1 MDEIRYSVIRSAR
14 RSFSVTVKGDNSVV
28 VRCPL
33 RATERQIVDFVGEKS
48 RWIVNSV
55 RKNEAK
61 LDRFSEII
69 SLRKVLVKGKAVP
82 VTFGGVDYIGS
93 DFASFRDR
101 RHIKSTLVSALGGE
115 FSQVY
120 EEVVRLTSLSA
131 KSISFREYKARW
143 GCCDARGNIVFN
155 YKLLMLDERF
165 WRYVILH
172 ELCHTVYMNHSAK
185 FYSLMESYMP
195 DFRRI
200 RAELKEYSPVAAL

>member
-1 MDEIRYSVIRSAR
+1 MDEIRYTVIRSAR

-28 VRCPL
+28 VRCPE
-33 RATERQIVDFVGEKS
+33 RATKRQIVDFVGEKS

-55 RKNEAK
+55 RKNEVK

-82 VTFGGVDYIGS
+82 VMFGGADFIGS
-93 DFASFRDR
+93 DFASFKDK
-101 RHIKSTLVSALGGE
+101 RHMKSTFVAALGGE

-120 EEVVRLTSLSA
+120 EEVSRLTSLSA
-131 KSISFREYKARW
+131 RSISFRDYKSRW

-155 YKLLMLDERF
+155 YKLLMLGLPF

-172 ELCHTVYMNHSAK
+172 ELCHTVHMNHSAK

-195 DFRRI
+195 DYRLI